1 MAIFRVMTDEL
12 AESTLLLEPG
22 PTKALSGQHV
32 AQFRRRSE
40 RGASKL
46 PPMSV
51 LLRAPFQ
58 HNASRLAPL
67 DLERQTA

>member
-1 MAIFRVMTDEL
+1 MAIFRVMTDGL
-12 AESTLLLEPG
+12 AESTLLPESSPS
-22 PTKALSGQHV
+22 KAMSGQHV
-32 AQFRRRSE
+32 AQFQRRSE

-51 LLRAPFQ
+51 LLRAPFE